1 MDTQSEPT
9 GGPAA
14 SRSSGNRLKRTLFA
28 ASVSALAI
36 ILLLISG
43 EIGIRVYQSFK
54 YHQVHPGLSPI
65 RLDED
70 LGWIPNPDYNYE
82 GFRLDAGGKRYFSQ
96 VRNDQNG
103 FRLYGNPDVENR
115 IKVMFI
121 GDSFTHAL
129 EVSCEKAYFGI
140 LKERFPLE
148 VFALGVGGYGSLQE
162 YMILDEYIDA
172 VRPDIVILQMH
183 TNDFINNYYELEL
196 ESKRNNNGLRR
207 PYLSKDG
214 HIRYA
219 IPKKHSHLRDIVNKH
234 SRFIYFV
241 MSRLDILQAREGS
254 VEDGIRE
261 KGMSVPSFRESVE
274 ITEKLLRMI
283 KSRIPAGTDLYV
295 FCADGDQP
303 SLEELKRILKKND
316 ITFIGGVAEAIS
328 DAERHGITV
337 RAADGAHWNEEG
349 HRIAAGVL
357 ERYFSDKL

>member
-1 MDTQSEPT
+1 MDAQS
-9 GGPAA
+9 GW
-14 SRSSGNRLKRTLFA
+14 SRSKKTFCAIIA
-28 ASVSALAI
+28 AVSA
-36 ILLLISG
+36 ILLMLVAG
-43 EIGIRVYQSFK
+43 EVSIRIYHGFK

-65 RLDED
+65 RLDEE
-70 LGWIPNPDYNYE
+70 LGWVPNPDYNYE
-82 GFRLDAGGKRYFSQ
+82 GFRPDAGGNRYFFQ
-96 VRNDQNG
+96 VRNDQQG
-103 FRLYGNPDVENR
+103 FRLYGNPGEENR
-115 IKVMFI
+115 IKVMFL

-129 EVSCEKAYFGI
+129 EVSCEKTFFGI

-183 TNDFINNYYELEL
+183 TNDFINNHYELEL

-207 PYLSKDG
+207 PYLAEDG

-219 IPKKHSHLRDIVNKH
+219 IPKKHASLRDMVNKR

-241 MSRLDILQAREGS
+241 MRRLDMLHAREGS
-254 VEDGIRE
+254 IEDGIRE
-261 KGMSVPSFRESVE
+261 KGMSIPAYRESVV
-274 ITEKLLRMI
+274 ITEKLLSMI

-303 SLEELKRILKKND
+303 SLQELKRILGNND
-316 ITFIGGVAEAIS
+316 ITFIGGIAEAIS
-328 DAERHGITV
+328 EAERHGVTV